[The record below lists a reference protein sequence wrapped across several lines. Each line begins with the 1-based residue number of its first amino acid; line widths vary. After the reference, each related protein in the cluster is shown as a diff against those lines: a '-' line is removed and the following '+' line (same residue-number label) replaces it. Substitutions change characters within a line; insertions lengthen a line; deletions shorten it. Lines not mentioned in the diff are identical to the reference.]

1 MSEIEARNV
10 AQPSAVTEDHVLAL
24 VGSGRNELER
34 AVAVGDPAMVAEVQR
49 GADAIRYLSKKAK
62 LAIGAINAAGRLKS
76 DAEWEGGRMLREAEK
91 NKGGRPTENPSP
103 NVTGLPPTL
112 ADLGLDRMQ
121 AHRWQDMS
129 RVDRDQIDSYYK
141 SREEKEA
148 EIASSAIAHM
158 GARIRRMEK
167 ITDKQNTYEELPPDD
182 RPVPV
187 IYADP
192 PWRYEH
198 IVSDSRKIENQYPTM
213 TTEDIAKEDPA
224 PEEDAVLFM
233 WVTSP
238 KLREGLHVMEAWGF
252 RYRTSMVWV
261 KPQIGMGYYV
271 RGQHEFLLVGTL
283 GSLPTPLPEH
293 RPSSVIDGR
302 RAGHSA
308 KPNLRPV
315 LNTMYPGLWKREM
328 FSRRPAEDLWLVH
341 GNEAS

>member
-1 MSEIEARNV
+1 VSEIEARGPAAATV
-10 AQPSAVTEDHVLAL
+10 VTEDHVLAL
-24 VGSGRNELER
+24 VDNGRTELER

-49 GADAIRYLSKKAK
+49 RADAIRYLSKKAK
-62 LAIGAINAAGRLKS
+62 LAIGAVNAAARLKT
-76 DAEWEGGRMLREAEK
+76 DAEWHAGGMLREAK
-91 NKGGRPTENPSP
+91 LRGGDRRSEDFSNSP
-103 NVTGLPPTL
+103 NVSLKDIGLS
-112 ADLGLDRMQ
+112 
-121 AHRWQDMS
+121 HNESFRWQDMS

-141 SREEKEA
+141 SREEKQQ
-148 EIASSAIAHM
+148 EIASSAISHL
-158 GARIRRMEK
+158 GARLRRMEK
-167 ITDKQNTYEELPPDD
+167 ITEKQDAYEELPPDD

-192 PWRYEH
+192 PWRYDFA
-198 IVSDSRKIENQYPTM
+198 VSDSRKIENQYPTM
-213 TTEDIAKEDPA
+213 TTEEIAKEDPA

-252 RYRTSMVWV
+252 KYRTSMVWV
-261 KPQIGMGYYV
+261 KSQIGMGYYA
-271 RGQHEFLLVGTL
+271 RSQHELLLIGAL
-283 GSLPTPLPEH
+283 GSLPAPLPEH

-315 LNTMYPGLWKREM
+315 LNAMYPGLWKREM